1 MATSYSGQCHCGAVQ
16 YKVNLEKD
24 QVRAGLPTMM
34 DPTNQNAFG

>member
-24 QVRAGLPTMM
+24 QVRAGLCTVM
-34 DPTNQNAFG
+34 DTANQNPHG